1 MRKNHVASVLAV
13 VLIGIMFVSVTPS
26 LAGDAPADNMEILR
40 EKVRADKKL
49 VIAEAMQ
56 LTRSEAKVF
65 WPVYEDYLKEI
76 KKLGDRT
83 LSVIEEYAKNY
94 KYETLTDVGA
104 SKMLDDYLT
113 LQADRLKLMES
124 FLPKFKKALSP
135 KKVVRYYQLEN
146 KINASIAYGLAAQ
159 IPLVK

>member
-1 MRKNHVASVLAV
+1 MKKSRFTSVFAVALV
-13 VLIGIMFVSVTPS
+13 GIMAIFVVPA

-56 LTRSEAKVF
+56 LTESEAKAF
-65 WPVYEDYLKEI
+65 WPVYGDYQKAI

-83 LSVIEEYAKNY
+83 LNMIEEYANNY
-94 KYETLTDVGA
+94 QTMTDEA
-104 SKMLDDYLT
+104 ATKMVDDYLT

-124 FLPKFKKALSP
+124 FLPEFKKVLSP
-135 KKVVRYYQLEN
+135 KKLARYYQLEN
-146 KINASIAYGLAAQ
+146 KINAAINYGLAAQ

>member
-1 MRKNHVASVLAV
+1 MRKNRVASVLAV
-13 VLIGIMFVSVTPS
+13 VLIGIMFVSVTPT

-56 LTRSEAKVF
+56 LTESEGKVF
-65 WPVYEDYLKEI
+65 WPVYDDYQKAI

-83 LSVIEEYAKNY
+83 LSMIEEYAKNY
-94 KYETLTDVGA
+94 QTMTDEA
-104 SKMLDDYLT
+104 ATKMVDDYLT

-124 FLPKFKKALSP
+124 FLPKFKKVLSP
-135 KKVVRYYQLEN
+135 KKVARYYQLEN
-146 KINASIAYGLAAQ
+146 KINAAIDYGLAAQ